1 MIRTHD
7 TVVRDYRQ
15 RTENREPYVLQTIS
29 SERSST
35 VQYSTVQYRTVQYS
49 TVPYST
55 VQYSTVPYSTVNTA
69 LYCSITG
76 VHTGGKSAHCVPR
89 KQHTDI
95 SGTRFSV
102 LSEHQKI
109 WALRAHPSSTCE
121 GLGICGSCCG
131 ALHDPWGSVGITCHQ
146 YYKKSS
152 PASKKGSKNHFLGG
166 VGSQYSNII
175 KYTLKK

>member
-49 TVPYST
+49 TVQYST
-55 VQYSTVPYSTVNTA
+55 VQYSEHSTV
-69 LYCSITG
+69 LLHHVLPLC

-102 LSEHQKI
+102 LSEH
-109 WALRAHPSSTCE
+109 
-121 GLGICGSCCG
+121 
-131 ALHDPWGSVGITCHQ
+131 
-146 YYKKSS
+146 
-152 PASKKGSKNHFLGG
+152 
-166 VGSQYSNII
+166 
-175 KYTLKK
+175 